1 MKALSTIVL
10 AALAAF
16 LLACAIVLTVD
27 GNLARILG
35 WYRFEAGRPL
45 FTEANTSRI
54 DKVNWMR
61 ISDLHDRIEC
71 ERDEEGI
78 WWIITPF
85 RDRMSQE
92 AVAAI
97 LAFTSHAKLVDTL
110 PLSTSTDEK
119 RSREFGVDSSPHT
132 ITLKVPTDEQHHT
145 TIARYTLGSTAPWLA
160 DAGDG
165 KNLIRTTYLR
175 TDYYSD
181 DERIHVVSGNIL
193 DIFRNGLY
201 ALRDPKPLRIDP
213 RQVQALRISRPDAP
227 EEKTLEAR
235 RLSPELPWNLVKP
248 VITQANQDQ
257 VNNLLAALS
266 TMTALRVD
274 DARDITLP
282 EKAQYCIELEV
293 ASADGT
299 KTEQLLLYPPFKS
312 ASDDQQLCYAR
323 VADRPVVFTLEAE
336 PRVRRHGPF
345 ANIIAAVCKAPVL
358 PDKDMAQLLSG
369 SGVVYTSELPLSLE
383 ALRSMRFADVDEKD
397 VSSLML
403 LPSYGSSPLLLRH
416 IPGNAESGV
425 QDVWLYSAEG
435 KPFAEAEHGMAQAL
449 VTGLSNIPVDSV
461 LEDIPL
467 GGDKRAAMKRY
478 GLDNPDYTLVV
489 LPTPCLLRATL
500 YGLDLPLIRDRSP
513 RTFYVNRWKD
523 PQTGRSCWA
532 GMEKNGNSICRLSS
546 KFTRLFSLQNT
557 RWKSRTLFHFPL
569 SALRRLTL
577 GFQKEPLELEY
588 DYIGDAWTG
597 KLNGEDVTPRI
608 NPHRAVFYVRQL
620 QKLRVDQWLERGD
633 PDAVIAL
640 SHPAFYVK
648 LDLEITDY
656 SSAEAIVIDQADD
669 VSASGDPI
677 GKDQLSNKE
686 LAEKMLTEGD
696 ATDDAMRQLALAEL
710 PVIRRTLTLEI
721 VPSAEASDRPFFYGR
736 IRETGELFILNFNT
750 AQSLAGSILDM

>member
-1 MKALSTIVL
+1 MKALSTI
-10 AALAAF
+10 ALTAVAVF
-16 LLACAIVLTVD
+16 LVACAIVLTVD

-45 FTEANTSRI
+45 FTEANMSRI
-54 DKVNWMR
+54 DQVNWMR

-71 ERDEEGI
+71 ERDEQGI

-92 AVAAI
+92 AAAAL
-97 LAFTSHAKLVDTL
+97 LAFTTNAKLVDTL

-201 ALRDPKPLRIDP
+201 ALRDPKPLRYDP
-213 RQVQALRISRPDAP
+213 QQVRSLRISGPGTA
-227 EEKTLEAR
+227 EKTPLEIR
-235 RLSPELPWNLVKP
+235 RLSAELPWNFVSP
-248 VITQANQDQ
+248 VITQADQDK
-257 VNNLLAALS
+257 VGNLLAALS

-274 DARDITLP
+274 DERDIALP
-282 EKAQYCIELEV
+282 EQAQYCLELEV
-293 ASADGT
+293 ASGDST
-299 KTEQLLLYPPFKS
+299 KTEKLWLYPPFKS
-312 ASDDQQLCYAR
+312 AADDQQLCYAR
-323 VADRPVVFTLEAE
+323 VSDRPVVFTLEAE

-358 PDKDMAQLLSG
+358 PDKDMAHLLSG
-369 SGVVYTSELPLSLE
+369 SGVVYTNELPLSLNK
-383 ALRSMRFADVDEKD
+383 LRSMRFADVDDKD
-397 VSSLML
+397 VSSLMI
-403 LPSYGSSPLLLRH
+403 LPSFSSSPLLLRH
-416 IPGNAESGV
+416 VPGNAESGV
-425 QDVWLYSAEG
+425 PDVWLYSAEG
-435 KPFAEAEHGMAQAL
+435 KPFAEAELGMAQAL
-449 VTGLSNIPVDSV
+449 VAGLSNIPVEDV

-467 GGDKRAAMKRY
+467 GGDKRATMQRY
-478 GLDNPDYTLVV
+478 GLDKPDYTLIL

-500 YGLDLPLIRDRSP
+500 FGLDLPLIRDRKA
-513 RTFYVNRWKD
+513 RTFYIKRWRD
-523 PQTGRSCWA
+523 PQSGHSCWA
-532 GMEKNGNSICRLSS
+532 GMEKNGSSICRLSS
-546 KFTRLFSLQNT
+546 KFTRLFSLQDT

-608 NPHRAVFYVRQL
+608 NTHRAVFYVRQL

-633 PDAVIAL
+633 PDAIIAL

-669 VSASGDPI
+669 VSASGDPVDK
-677 GKDQLSNKE
+677 GLLSNKE
-686 LAEKMLTEGD
+686 LAEKMLKEGD
-696 ATDDAMRQLALAEL
+696 ATDEAMRQLAMAEL

-721 VPSAEASDRPFFYGR
+721 APSAEASDRPFFYGR